1 MRPMTR
7 TLVTLALGTGLAV
20 VPITSVAA
28 RPHQGPAARSASC
41 DPGSGEV
48 GARGTTTRGD
58 GNELTAAQVA
68 RIQRRTAAA
77 LNARGISTLTEPRA
91 SKAFAI
97 SVPVYFHVITDG
109 TNGDVTSSEISSQV
123 QVLNN
128 AYGRSGF
135 SFTLAGTDRTT
146 KASWYNLGY
155 RSAAERAMKGALRK
169 GGANAL
175 NIYSTAADGLLG
187 WATFPSSYAS
197 QPTMDGVVILDESVP
212 GGSAANY
219 NEGDTGTHEAGH
231 WLGLYHTFQGGCS
244 TRGDAVSDTPA
255 EETSAG
261 GCPIGRDTCPASGAD
276 PITNFMDYTYDS
288 CMNTFST
295 GQSARMQQQWTA
307 FRS

>member
-7 TLVTLALGTGLAV
+7 ILVTVALGTGLAV
-20 VPITSVAA
+20 VPVTSAAVRPQAATVAK
-28 RPHQGPAARSASC
+28 SC
-41 DPGSGEV
+41 DQAAV
-48 GARGTTTRGD
+48 GARGTPARSD
-58 GNELTAAQVA
+58 GNELTVAQVA
-68 RIQRRTAAA
+68 QVRRRTADA
-77 LNARGISTLTEPRA
+77 LNARGISTLTEPRRSA
-91 SKAFAI
+91 AFAI

-109 TNGDVTSSEISSQV
+109 TNGDVTSTEISSQV
-123 QVLNN
+123 QVLND
-128 AYGRSGF
+128 AYASTGVT
-135 SFTLAGTDRTT
+135 FTLAGTDRTT
-146 KASWYNLGY
+146 NSSWYNLGY

-187 WATFPSSYAS
+187 WATFPSNYAS
-197 QPTMDGVVILDESVP
+197 QPKMDGVVILDESVP
-212 GGSAANY
+212 GGSATNY
-219 NEGDTGTHEAGH
+219 NEGDTVTHETGH

-244 TRGDAVSDTPA
+244 TTGDAVSDTPA
-255 EETSAG
+255 EKTPAG

-276 PITNFMDYTYDS
+276 PITNFMDYTFDS

>member
-7 TLVTLALGTGLAV
+7 ILVTVALGTGLAV
-20 VPITSVAA
+20 VPVTSAAVRPQAATVAK
-28 RPHQGPAARSASC
+28 SC
-41 DPGSGEV
+41 DQAAV
-48 GARGTTTRGD
+48 GARGTPARSD
-58 GNELTAAQVA
+58 GNELTVAQVA
-68 RIQRRTAAA
+68 QVRRRTADA
-77 LNARGISTLTEPRA
+77 LNARGISTLTEPRRSA
-91 SKAFAI
+91 AFAI

-109 TNGDVTSSEISSQV
+109 TNGDVTSTEISSQV
-123 QVLNN
+123 QVLND
-128 AYGRSGF
+128 AYASTGVT
-135 SFTLAGTDRTT
+135 FTLAGTDRTT
-146 KASWYNLGY
+146 NSSWYNLGY